1 MKKRTFICIFLII
14 MLLVLFQNKVKAV
27 GETNDS
33 TYFYGEILKLK
44 NYNGTE
50 ILLNEVDIDVGE
62 SSVENTTIIKNSTSE
77 NISTIASIKLEDEKM
92 GIGIKN
98 LDISINGKSQTD
110 IKIISGN
117 YVFNVE
123 IPAGEA
129 KKIVVKYQTNSN
141 LENAKVIK
149 YS

>member
-14 MLLVLFQNKVKAV
+14 MLFVLFQNKVKAV

-98 LDISINGKSQTD
+98 LDISING
-110 IKIISGN
+110 
-117 YVFNVE
+117 
-123 IPAGEA
+123 
-129 KKIVVKYQTNSN
+129 
-141 LENAKVIK
+141 
-149 YS
+149 